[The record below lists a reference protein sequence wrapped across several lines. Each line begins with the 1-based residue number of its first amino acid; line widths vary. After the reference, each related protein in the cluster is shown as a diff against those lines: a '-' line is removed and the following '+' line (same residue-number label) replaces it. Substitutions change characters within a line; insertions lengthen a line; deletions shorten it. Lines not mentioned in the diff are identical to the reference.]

1 MLARV
6 LRPAEYA
13 QLADTE
19 VGPLWSQ
26 LSDQTRVVI
35 VEDRGQLVGCH
46 VLVPVVHAE
55 CLWIHPAHRGK
66 TSVARRLW
74 TGVQRE
80 VREHFQARGFATAA
94 ISEDV
99 RRLLQHVQAEPIPG
113 QHFMVRI

>member
-6 LRPAEYA
+6 LRPEEYP
-13 QLADTE
+13 QLAQTE

-26 LSDQTRVVI
+26 LSAQARVVI
-35 VEDRGQLVGCH
+35 VEDHGQMVGCH
-46 VLVPVVHAE
+46 VLVPVLHAE

-74 TGVQRE
+74 TAVQRE
-80 VREHFQARGFATAA
+80 VRDHFQAHGFATAA
-94 ISEDV
+94 ISDDV
-99 RRLLQHVQAEPIPG
+99 RRLLQHVAAEPIPG